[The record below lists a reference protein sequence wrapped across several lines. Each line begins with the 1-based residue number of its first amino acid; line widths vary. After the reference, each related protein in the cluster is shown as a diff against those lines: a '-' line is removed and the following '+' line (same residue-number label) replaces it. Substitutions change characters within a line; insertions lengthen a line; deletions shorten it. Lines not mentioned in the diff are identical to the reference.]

1 MNGETITSVLC
12 AIHAGKTAVLSRKEL
27 DALALETGMKRH
39 TPWGGWHIA
48 YRKIS
53 PGVFEVR
60 LGERFS
66 SVQG

>member
-1 MNGETITSVLC
+1 MDNETIIKVLST
-12 AIHAGKTAVLSRKEL
+12 IHAGKTAVLSRKEL
-27 DALALETGMKRH
+27 DALARETGMKRH
-39 TPWGGWHIA
+39 TPWGGWHIT